1 MVVLFPIPSVYHVPQ
16 GIEREMRKI
25 GVGGKL
31 RICCCCFVAT
41 LHLTLL

>member
-16 GIEREMRKI
+16 SVEREMRKI

-31 RICCCCFVAT
+31 RICCCFVAM
-41 LHLTLL
+41 LRLTLL